1 MNWLIVLRSQEVK
14 IVFTEASSG
23 AGTNGRILG
32 MVPECEYL
40 DWPEQTPPTQP
51 AWADGLSQVD
61 LRSKQ

>member
-40 DWPEQTPPTQP
+40 DWPEQTPPQHNQHGQT
-51 AWADGLSQVD
+51 A
-61 LRSKQ
+61 